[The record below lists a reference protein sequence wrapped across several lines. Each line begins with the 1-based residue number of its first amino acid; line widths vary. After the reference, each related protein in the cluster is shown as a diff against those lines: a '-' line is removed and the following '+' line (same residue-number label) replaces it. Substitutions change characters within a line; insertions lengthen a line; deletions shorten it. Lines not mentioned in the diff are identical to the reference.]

1 MKKAIVWLLMAVLL
15 LTALPVFAEEAESEE
30 ENWIPVMRVVNC
42 KEWVSL
48 RSAPDTKADRIC
60 KVPLGALVH
69 DCSWYDE
76 SFILCNYNGQQGYI
90 LVDYLEEMMYVLDWQ
105 QDGCRVTAVRDRSN
119 NKEKLT
125 VQCLVGE
132 NDVVWEYTT
141 EVNQIGQFDCTTAF
155 MGGTSQDPQVMVNNS
170 EKGLTMLE
178 LWDGTE
184 KWTLTPDKVRLG
196 GGLCTAVGDD
206 GIIYLAGMDGPTPLA
221 ISPNGE
227 LLWQAQIDDPDVF
240 WPYEIE
246 PRMDDI
252 VVKYGSAE
260 MEGEPGSFYEVILDM
275 AGTVQSIELI
285 NVG

>member
-1 MKKAIVWLLMAVLL
+1 
-15 LTALPVFAEEAESEE
+15 
-30 ENWIPVMRVVNC
+30 
-42 KEWVSL
+42 
-48 RSAPDTKADRIC
+48 
-60 KVPLGALVH
+60 
-69 DCSWYDE
+69 
-76 SFILCNYNGQQGYI
+76 
-90 LVDYLEEMMYVLDWQ
+90 
-105 QDGCRVTAVRDRSN
+105 
-119 NKEKLT
+119 
-125 VQCLVGE
+125 
-132 NDVVWEYTT
+132 
-141 EVNQIGQFDCTTAF
+141 
-155 MGGTSQDPQVMVNNS
+155 MVNNS

-206 GIIYLAGMDGPTPLA
+206 GIIYIAGMDGPTPLA
-221 ISPNGE
+221 VSPNGE
-227 LLWQAQIDDPDVF
+227 LLWQARIDDPNVF

-275 AGTVQSIELI
+275 AGNVQSIELI

>member
-1 MKKAIVWLLMAVLL
+1 MKKAIVWILMMALL
-15 LTALPVFAEEAESEE
+15 LTALPVFAEEEE
-30 ENWIPVMRVVNC
+30 ENWIPVMQVINC

-48 RSAPDTKADRIC
+48 RAEPDAKSDRIC

-76 SFILCNYNGQQGYI
+76 NFIFCNYDGQKGYI
-90 LVDYLEEMMYVLDWQ
+90 LVDYLEEMLYVLDWR

-119 NKEKLT
+119 DREKLT

-132 NDVVWEYTT
+132 NDLVWEYTT
-141 EVNQIGQFDCTTAF
+141 ETSLLGQYDCTTAF
-155 MGGTSQDPQVMVNNS
+155 MGGTALDPQVMVLNS

-184 KWTLTPDKVRLG
+184 KWTLPPETIRLG
-196 GGLCTAVGDD
+196 GGHCTAVGDD
-206 GIIYLAGMDGPTPLA
+206 GIIYIAGMDGPTPVA
-221 ISPNGE
+221 ISPSGE
-227 LLWQAQIDDPDVF
+227 VLWQCQIDDPNVF

-260 MEGEPGSFYEVILDM
+260 MENEPGSFYEVILDM
-275 AGTVQSIELI
+275 AGTVESIELI